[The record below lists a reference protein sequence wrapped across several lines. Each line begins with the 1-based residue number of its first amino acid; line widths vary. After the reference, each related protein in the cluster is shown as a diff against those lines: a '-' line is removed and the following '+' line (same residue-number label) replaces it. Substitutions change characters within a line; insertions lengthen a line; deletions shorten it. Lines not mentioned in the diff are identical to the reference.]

1 MIHNSD
7 IYYTYKDIYLSK
19 KEELLQ
25 GIHSASGLK
34 PHAGQERADSAT
46 IAVTTKEN
54 AIKKTFG
61 KRLEIPVEYFLKHI
75 LHILIDL
82 RKTLMQDLN

>member
-1 MIHNSD
+1 MQV
-7 IYYTYKDIYLSK
+7 K
-19 KEELLQ
+19 K
-25 GIHSASGLK
+25 
-34 PHAGQERADSAT
+34 RTDSAT